1 MSKII
6 NQKMNKKERTILN
19 RSLHRDISYFFV
31 GLIIAFSVS
40 GIALNH
46 RTDFDPQ
53 EYTVKTENFKIDLPS
68 DASLITEDFF
78 KQEAKKIATE
88 EFRGHRI
95 RGQEARLYFEDAF
108 ASVNLKTG
116 EGEIEYVQ
124 TIPVL
129 GQMTILHKTTNVWWI
144 WFSDIFGVAML
155 FIAITGMFISKGKN
169 SFKKRG
175 WWLATIGLIF
185 PFIFL
190 FLIR

>member
-1 MSKII
+1 
-6 NQKMNKKERTILN
+6 MNKKTRTLLN
-19 RSLHRDISYFFV
+19 RNLHRDIGYFYV

-53 EYTVKTENFKIDLPS
+53 EYTVKTETFQIEIPS
-68 DASLITEDFF
+68 DDTQITDDFL
-78 KQEAKKIATE
+78 KEVAKEISE
-88 EFRGHRI
+88 EEYKGNRKRENTI
-95 RGQEARLYFEDAF
+95 RLYFEDAF
-108 ASVNLKTG
+108 ASLDSKTG
-116 EGEIEYVQ
+116 KGEIEYVK

-129 GQMTILHKTTNVWWI
+129 GQMTILHKTTNKWWI

-155 FIAITGMFISKGKN
+155 IIAITGMFIAKGKN
-169 SFKKRG
+169 SFKIRG
-175 WWLATIGLIF
+175 WWLATLGLIF